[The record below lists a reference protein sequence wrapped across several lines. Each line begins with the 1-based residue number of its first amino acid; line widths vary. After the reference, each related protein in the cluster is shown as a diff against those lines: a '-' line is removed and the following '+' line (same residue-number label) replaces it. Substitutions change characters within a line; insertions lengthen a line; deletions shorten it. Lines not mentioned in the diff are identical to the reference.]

1 MTDKIIDR
9 KIVYLKNIYTSSGQR
24 IPYTL
29 IGKGRLVLASM
40 PPNETKYLNYKIYVD
55 GDKNRLDLYINQT
68 TALNIYF
75 NRKITIEPNEFES
88 GAYFMFDIYE

>member
-9 KIVYLKNIYTSSGQR
+9 KIVYLQNTYTSQQR

-29 IGKGRLVLASM
+29 VGKGRLVLASM
-40 PPNETKYLNYKIYVD
+40 VPNKTNYLSYEIYIDD
-55 GDKNRLDLYINQT
+55 GKNRVNLYINQT
-68 TALNIYF
+68 TGLNIYF
-75 NRKITIEPNEFES
+75 NRKITIKLGEGEG

>member
-9 KIVYLKNIYTSSGQR
+9 KIVYLQNAHNLQQR

-29 IGKGRLVLASM
+29 VGKGRLILASM
-40 PPNETKYLNYKIYVD
+40 KPNETKYLNYKIYVD
-55 GDKNRLDLYINQT
+55 GDKNRLELYINQT

-75 NRKITIEPNEFES
+75 NRKITIEPSES
-88 GAYFMFDIYE
+88 QGGAYFMFDIFE